1 VTTAVL
7 VHGGFH
13 DPSCWDLVR
22 AELAAAGIRS
32 EAPRLP
38 MSSTVDTDAAV
49 VRATLDRLDD
59 DAVVVAHS
67 WGGSVVTLGASGAP
81 NVRHLVYLTAF
92 MIEAGR
98 PAPGDPRV
106 QPPTA
111 AVHIGP
117 EWAVVDPARAY
128 ETLYQDCDPA
138 LAAESIGR
146 LRPFATVGWTPVPT
160 PLVAAWRLVP
170 TTYVVCTEDRCNDPA
185 AQRAMAAD
193 ADEVVEIRT
202 GHSPFLSRPRLLA
215 DLIAARVRRTQRR
228 EVMP

>member
-13 DPSCWDLVR
+13 SASCWDLVR
-22 AELAAAGIRS
+22 AELAADGIRS
-32 EAPRLP
+32 VAPQLP

-67 WGGSVVTLGASGAP
+67 WGGSAVTLGASGAP

-92 MIEAGR
+92 MIEAGE

-106 QPPTA
+106 EPPIA
-111 AVHIGP
+111 AVDIGP
-117 EWAVVDPARAY
+117 EWAVVNPAHAY
-128 ETLYQDCDPA
+128 GTLYHDCDPR
-138 LAAESIGR
+138 LAADSIAR
-146 LRPFATVGWTPVPT
+146 LRPFASVGWSPVRT
-160 PLVAAWRLVP
+160 SLVAAWRLVP

-185 AQRAMAAD
+185 AQRAMAAG

-215 DLIAARVRRTQRR
+215 GLIAARVRRTRLR
-228 EVMP
+228 EVLP